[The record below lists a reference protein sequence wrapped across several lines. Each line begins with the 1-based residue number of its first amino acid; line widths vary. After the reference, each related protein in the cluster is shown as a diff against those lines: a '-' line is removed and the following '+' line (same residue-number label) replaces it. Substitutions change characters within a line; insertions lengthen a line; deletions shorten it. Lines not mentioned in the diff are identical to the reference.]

1 MRLDKSLGKALI
13 AIMMALIMAAAAL
26 GAGVDGASI
35 TQGTP
40 VTREFISIGTISAQ
54 GGNATTLSASTETQ
68 TLAWQGFYGEV
79 FGNITLAD
87 NSGDILYRWN
97 ATGRNGTILTS
108 RDNNVNFANI
118 TAVNDCSVDETITG
132 STGSDS
138 VNKTFK
144 PSNNTAF
151 TIGGATIAAGTA
163 CTTHTYVNNAT
174 QTTSFEEII
183 VTSTGSNT
191 IYTTRIEPDTT
202 GFDGSTHDFQIVVPD
217 YTNETT
223 LTYYFY
229 VELQ

>member
-1 MRLDKSLGKALI
+1 MLDKRLGKALI
-13 AIMMALIMAAAAL
+13 AIAMALIMSAAAL
-26 GAGVDGASI
+26 GAGIDGASL

-40 VTREFISIGTISAQ
+40 VTRAFTSIGTIGAQ
-54 GGNATTLSASTETQ
+54 GGNATTLSATTETQ

-87 NSGDILYRWN
+87 NSGDVLYSWN
-97 ATGRNGTILTS
+97 TTGRNGTVFAS

-118 TAVNDCSVDETITG
+118 TAVNNCSVDETVTG

-138 VNKTFK
+138 VNKTFR

-151 TIGGATIAAGTA
+151 TIGGTTITAGTA
-163 CTTHTYVNNAT
+163 CTTHTFVNNAT
-174 QTTSFEEII
+174 QTTNFEEII
-183 VTSTGSNT
+183 ITSTGSNT

-202 GFDGSTHDFQIVVPD
+202 GFDGNTHDFQIIVPD

-229 VELQ
+229 IELK